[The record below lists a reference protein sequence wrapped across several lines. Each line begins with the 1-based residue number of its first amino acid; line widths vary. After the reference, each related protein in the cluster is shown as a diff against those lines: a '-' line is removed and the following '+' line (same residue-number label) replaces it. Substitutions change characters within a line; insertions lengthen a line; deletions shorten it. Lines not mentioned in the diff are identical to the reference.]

1 MHMPYP
7 IPPRNIIRYT
17 VVHPS
22 IQTPSP
28 SHHIAANSP
37 QDLCIHLG
45 YTEPH
50 VRWYTKPSASGSLF
64 LVHFVDP
71 SPRGV
76 EILRRRFALRVLH
89 GAYVVLRGRDDASY
103 AVDGS
108 AQLASETAMCE
119 LVGLPNS
126 WENMIWAND
135 SSSLRMRM
143 VLLVTLKWR

>member
-1 MHMPYP
+1 
-7 IPPRNIIRYT
+7 
-17 VVHPS
+17 
-22 IQTPSP
+22 
-28 SHHIAANSP
+28 
-37 QDLCIHLG
+37 
-45 YTEPH
+45 
-50 VRWYTKPSASGSLF
+50 
-64 LVHFVDP
+64 
-71 SPRGV
+71 
-76 EILRRRFALRVLH
+76 
-89 GAYVVLRGRDDASY
+89 VLRGRDDASY